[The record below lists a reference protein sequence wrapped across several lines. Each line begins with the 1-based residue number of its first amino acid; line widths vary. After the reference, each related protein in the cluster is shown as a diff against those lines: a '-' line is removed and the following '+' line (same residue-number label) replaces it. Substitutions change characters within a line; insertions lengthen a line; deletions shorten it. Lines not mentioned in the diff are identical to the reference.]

1 MTVPRDASPDDGA
14 GSSRET
20 HPGKGIVSVEG
31 WYLMSTE
38 ELERMLRW
46 WRTPAGDPDPV
57 PAVRLTIEEALAYR
71 DAGNVPDEHGR
82 TLRLLLLARDRDEV
96 RELAIKRAR
105 YEPDYH
111 DAPAWRREGSKPV
124 NVVPLGSTRGSSEER
139 PWWKEPELA
148 ALESEW
154 AATGAVEGVRIPEAY
169 RGFVY
174 KTILSLRAA
183 GRPVG
188 VQSIADSVARWMAP
202 EEVAE
207 IRSALESA
215 NRSDAPRES

>member
-1 MTVPRDASPDDGA
+1 VTVPRDFPDEETGGSRVADDGA
-14 GSSRET
+14 E
-20 HPGKGIVSVEG
+20 VEG
-31 WYLMSTE
+31 WYLMSTG

-46 WRTPAGDPDPV
+46 WRTPTADQDPH
-57 PAVRLTIEEALAYR
+57 PAIRLTIEDALAYR
-71 DAGNVPDEHGR
+71 DAGNVPDVDGR

-96 RELAIKRAR
+96 RDLAIKRAR
-105 YEPDYH
+105 YEPDYL

-124 NVVPLGSTRGSSEER
+124 NLVPLGSDRGSSEER
-139 PWWKEPELA
+139 PWWEEPELA

-154 AATGAVEGVRIPEAY
+154 AATGAIEGLRIPEAY

-202 EEVAE
+202 EEAAE
-207 IRSALESA
+207 IRSALETA
-215 NRSDAPRES
+215 NRSDPGRES

>member
-1 MTVPRDASPDDGA
+1 VTAAGDACSDEEAGRQTQPGA
-14 GSSRET
+14 EGT
-20 HPGKGIVSVEG
+20 GSVEG

-46 WRTPAGDPDPV
+46 WRTPAAGPDPL
-57 PAVRLTIEEALAYR
+57 PAVRLTIEEALAHR
-71 DAGNVPDEHGR
+71 DSGNVPDEHGR

-96 RELAIKRAR
+96 RNLAIKRAR
-105 YEPDYH
+105 YEPDYL
-111 DAPAWRREGSKPV
+111 DAPVWRREGSKLV
-124 NVVPLGSTRGSSEER
+124 NVVPLGGNRGSSQER
-139 PWWKEPELA
+139 PWWEEPELA

-154 AATGAVEGVRIPEAY
+154 AATGAIEGLHIPEAY

-183 GRPVG
+183 GRPVD

-215 NRSDAPRES
+215 NRSDPQREA

>member
-1 MTVPRDASPDDGA
+1 
-14 GSSRET
+14 
-20 HPGKGIVSVEG
+20 
-31 WYLMSTE
+31 MSTE
-38 ELERMLRW
+38 EIERLLRW
-46 WRTPAGDPDPV
+46 WRTPTADPDAF
-57 PAVRLTIEEALAYR
+57 PAARLTIEEALAYR

-96 RELAIKRAR
+96 RDLSIKRAR

-111 DAPAWRREGSKPV
+111 DAPGWRREGSKPV
-124 NVVPLGSTRGSSEER
+124 NVVPLGSERGPSEER
-139 PWWKEPELA
+139 PWWEEPELA

-154 AATGAVEGVRIPEAY
+154 AATGAVGGLRIPEAY

-183 GRPVG
+183 GRPVD

-215 NRSDAPRES
+215 NRSDLPRES